1 MKDKNGF
8 TLVELLAVIAIL
20 AILVIIALPNVIN
33 MYNRARKSAFLT
45 EAQNVLKTT
54 TNKVIQESISGKK
67 INAVSNNKN
76 SLNLTGEKINYNVK
90 LDNQGKIT
98 DYVISNDNFCIS
110 SKKAYDKLTIDD
122 VSEDCS
128 DIDLSDIAGTL
139 MKNFYEKSGRT
150 DRSLVYSIEFY
161 SDGRVLGGEKYD
173 VSEEQDGSVT
183 MYVKFSSE
191 NSAFLD
197 LIIVADGKIALPEDS
212 SKFFSFNYYSSCYGP
227 QTNLKRILFNNSID
241 TSKTIS
247 MREIF
252 KNDLNLEELDLS
264 SFNTSNVA
272 DMSEM
277 FYGVPAKKL
286 SLSSF
291 NTSNVTNMSYMFVGS
306 DAAELNVSNF
316 DTSKVIDMSW
326 MFCNSLATEIKG
338 LTNFN
343 TSNVTNMS
351 HMFNGSEVTS
361 LDLSNFDT
369 SNVTNMKSMFERSEA
384 TMLDVSNFDTSKV
397 TDMNA
402 MFASSQASSIDLS
415 SFNTAKVIDMRY
427 MFYNSKATKLDL
439 SGFSLTDSLLVE
451 GIFRDSNA
459 SVVYVKDDAA
469 LTKFKG
475 SSNVPSTLTFAVK

>member
-1 MKDKNGF
+1 MENKRGF

-67 INAVSNNKN
+67 INVVSNNKN

-122 VSEDCS
+122 VSENCS

-161 SDGRVLGGEKYD
+161 SDGRVLGGEKHD
-173 VSEEQDGSVT
+173 VSEEQDGSIT

-212 SKFFSFNYYSSCYGP
+212 SNLFAFHSAFTSAFSA
-227 QTNLKRILFNNSID
+227 NLKYLEFNNSID
-241 TSKTIS
+241 TSK
-247 MREIF
+247 
-252 KNDLNLEELDLS
+252 
-264 SFNTSNVA
+264 
-272 DMSEM
+272 
-277 FYGVPAKKL
+277 
-286 SLSSF
+286 
-291 NTSNVTNMSYMFVGS
+291 VTNMSRMFFAIRAKSV
-306 DAAELNVSNF
+306 DLSNF
-316 DTSKVIDMSW
+316 DTKNVTDMSYMFSNDSFDALDVSKLNTSKVINMNS
-326 MFCNSLATEIKG
+326 MFASLSIVK
-338 LTNFN
+338 
-343 TSNVTNMS
+343 
-351 HMFNGSEVTS
+351 

-369 SNVTNMKSMFERSEA
+369 SNVIDMGSMFRYCLA
-384 TMLDVSNFDTSKV
+384 TDYNLGSFNTSKV
-397 TDMNA
+397 TDMSR
-402 MFASSQASSIDLS
+402 MFEDSAASI
-415 SFNTAKVIDMRY
+415 
-427 MFYNSKATKLDL
+427 LDL
-439 SGFSLTDSLLVE
+439 SNFVLTSETLIDNMFKD
-451 GIFRDSNA
+451 GKTNT
-459 SVVYVKDDAA
+459 VYVKDDASLA
-469 LTKFKG
+469 RLKG
-475 SSNVPSTLTFAVK
+475 SSNVPSSLTFAVK